1 MNNIFNISFS
11 AGYFPTSFKKAIIK
25 FIPKDN
31 KNTLNPLNYRPISL
45 LEVPGKIYERVVQG
59 RLNAFLNDNNIIK
72 DRQHGFRPQ
81 KWTIIHETIANSL
94 ANKNQVYVVLRDVS
108 KAFDKVW
115 LNGLKYKISRLQ
127 LPSINEKNICNFLD
141 SRSAKIKIGEEFSN
155 DIKLESGLPQGSVL
169 SPTLYTIYT
178 NDLPPAGPGCLDIL
192 YADDITQ
199 IITTQSKSK
208 NMMKLSWKRNWENK

>member
-1 MNNIFNISFS
+1 MDNIFNVSFS

-72 DRQHGFRPQ
+72 DRQHGFRPL
-81 KWTIIHETIANSL
+81 KGTSTALTIIHETIANSL

-108 KAFDKVW
+108 KAFDKV
-115 LNGLKYKISRLQ
+115 
-127 LPSINEKNICNFLD
+127 
-141 SRSAKIKIGEEFSN
+141 
-155 DIKLESGLPQGSVL
+155 
-169 SPTLYTIYT
+169 
-178 NDLPPAGPGCLDIL
+178 
-192 YADDITQ
+192 
-199 IITTQSKSK
+199 
-208 NMMKLSWKRNWENK
+208 